1 MSGESRL
8 YVSRNDW
15 RKAQQAASELRTVQ
29 RNMPAMLESV
39 RRATEAQ
46 AARDRAAFQAQQAAL
61 NSRLSQLSK
70 YARQVEAST
79 TQRINAARNEL
90 MNEVAE
96 ATETLRGETRQL
108 MERQEQRFSAA
119 MSAQRA
125 EHKRDIADVQA
136 QINRDRHQRAGILE
150 SARIVA
156 QDARVM
162 HDAIAAMMPHARY
175 APGELEK
182 LTSRL
187 ALVEQN
193 LTAGAGEAA
202 LSSAQESYLALSE
215 LRTEIMLR
223 DTEWQSGH
231 LAAVAVV
238 TGLRGQIGASEH
250 IDLVDEEAGI
260 VADLDVDYWSDG
272 ELSRI
277 RAEADQLAARLAD
290 EVNPPSLEEL
300 LQIAQGTAADLDA
313 ALSDAIAVARARQWA
328 CQVRVNVAEQVVQVL
343 EQNTLFNLESEPVF
357 AGDDQRGAFYSKLR
371 SEDDSEIVV
380 EVAPDETG
388 ESCVIRVFSYESG
401 VPDQR
406 VQDARTAAI
415 ARVLSEEGLSATPS
429 CKPGDPDPAY
439 RDLKRLR
446 MQSATAAPRRR

>member
-15 RKAQQAASELRTVQ
+15 GKAQQAARELRTVQ

-61 NSRLSQLSK
+61 NSRLSQLSD

-79 TQRINAARNEL
+79 TQRINAARTEL

-96 ATETLRGETRQL
+96 ATESLRGETRQL
-108 MERQEQRFSAA
+108 MERQEQRFNAA

-136 QINRDRHQRAGILE
+136 QINRDRQQRAGILE

-162 HDAIAAMMPHARY
+162 HDAIAATMPHARY

-193 LTAGAGEAA
+193 LAAGAGEAA
-202 LSSAQESYLALSE
+202 LSSAQESYLA
-215 LRTEIMLR
+215 
-223 DTEWQSGH
+223 
-231 LAAVAVV
+231 
-238 TGLRGQIGASEH
+238 
-250 IDLVDEEAGI
+250 
-260 VADLDVDYWSDG
+260 
-272 ELSRI
+272 
-277 RAEADQLAARLAD
+277 
-290 EVNPPSLEEL
+290 
-300 LQIAQGTAADLDA
+300 
-313 ALSDAIAVARARQWA
+313 
-328 CQVRVNVAEQVVQVL
+328 
-343 EQNTLFNLESEPVF
+343 
-357 AGDDQRGAFYSKLR
+357 
-371 SEDDSEIVV
+371 
-380 EVAPDETG
+380 
-388 ESCVIRVFSYESG
+388 
-401 VPDQR
+401 
-406 VQDARTAAI
+406 
-415 ARVLSEEGLSATPS
+415 
-429 CKPGDPDPAY
+429 
-439 RDLKRLR
+439 
-446 MQSATAAPRRR
+446 